1 MRPQNVKGRILL
13 IKIHAA
19 STKKLKTLKE
29 SEVLKLINSKSIQLF
44 VNTSKSKKK
53 KKKAVKAN
61 NPIGY
66 DTTKTNLACRHVF
79 KKSFKIKLHTFIVHG

>member
-13 IKIHAA
+13 IKIHVA

-29 SEVLKLINSKSIQLF
+29 SEVLKLINSKPIQLF

-53 KKKAVKAN
+53 KKAMKAN
-61 NPIGY
+61 DPIGY